1 MTRAMLALLAFLAA
15 GANAT
20 AQQSAESP
28 TVPQPSIIIRMLDS
42 RTGTPILN
50 EELRVYVDHASR
62 TNSFYIKP
70 NKLGESEFDLEVQN
84 TAIAVHDETPP
95 WGRINC
101 DSNKDRT
108 YQQHWYSVADILKT
122 GVVAPNRCNQRK
134 ATAKPGEFI
143 FFVRYGSWWEK
154 FKT

>member
-1 MTRAMLALLAFLAA
+1 MTRAMLVLPAFI
-15 GANAT
+15 AT
-20 AQQSAESP
+20 GVIAIPQQSAESP

-42 RTGTPILN
+42 RTGTPILS

-70 NKLGESEFDLEVQN
+70 NKLGETEFDPESQN
-84 TAIAVHDETPP
+84 TAIVVRDETPP

-101 DSNKDRT
+101 DSNKDHT

-122 GVVAPNRCNQRK
+122 GVVAPNRCNRRK

-143 FFVRYGSWWEK
+143 FFVRNGSWWEK